1 MRKVRPWS
9 GIDKVSSR
17 SIFIVTILT
26 LVVSSSI
33 AVRSSAIDGSSSI
46 SANCDECHKPSI
58 YLVVEIQFIDAPE
71 LFIRNEST
79 MVNVTIEVSGSH
91 KSYVWSGFGMDVWL
105 APGTDHTNCGPH
117 QIING
122 QKPQGSSSP
131 YSWKE
136 IFTFWINS
144 SIEGQETITV
154 NARMSPI
161 HESPP
166 VTATDRITIPVTSN
180 KNGTFIPSDGPDPG
194 GIIDPAPG
202 SKISGG
208 LGSIGVIILI
218 LGALAVIGG
227 LAYVVYTLISPV
239 DKEEVSR

>member
-1 MRKVRPWS
+1 MRRVGPWS

-26 LVVSSSI
+26 LIVSSSI
-33 AVRSSAIDGSSSI
+33 AVRSSAKDGSSSI

-71 LFIRNEST
+71 LFIKNEST
-79 MVNVTIEVSGSH
+79 MINVTIEVSGSH
-91 KSYVWSGFGMDVWL
+91 KSNVWSGFGMDVWL

-122 QKPQGSSSP
+122 QKPRGSSSP

-136 IFTFWINS
+136 TFTFWINS
-144 SIEGQETITV
+144 SLEGLETLTV

-166 VTATDRITIPVTSN
+166 VTATDQTTIFVTSN
-180 KNGTFIPSDGPDPG
+180 KNGTFIPPEGPDLG
-194 GIIDPAPG
+194 NIVDPAPG
-202 SKISGG
+202 SKGSAGP
-208 LGSIGVIILI
+208 GSIGIFILI
-218 LGALAVIGG
+218 LGALAVIGA

-239 DKEEVSR
+239 DKGEGSR